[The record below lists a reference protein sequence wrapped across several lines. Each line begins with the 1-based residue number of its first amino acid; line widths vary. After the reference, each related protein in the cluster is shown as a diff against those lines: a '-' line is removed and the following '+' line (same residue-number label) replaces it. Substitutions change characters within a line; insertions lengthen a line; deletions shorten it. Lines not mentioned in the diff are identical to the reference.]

1 MAFAPS
7 KGKKY
12 GQSREGSAEIKLTSM
27 MDMFTII
34 LLFLIKSY
42 SVSGG
47 LIQPTQYFEL
57 PVASRDTDPRKVTAI
72 LVANNTETGI
82 LGVLEDIEGEVRY
95 LSPVADLDNPDVVV
109 LDGLRNFLDE
119 RREQDIAVGKPF
131 KGEVTI
137 QCDKTVPYR
146 WLLKVINTCGQS
158 EYGYLEFVVKKQT

>member
-1 MAFAPS
+1 MAFAPT

-12 GQSREGSAEIKLTSM
+12 GRGRGAPEQIKLTSM
-27 MDMFTII
+27 MDLFTII

-57 PVASRDTDPRKVTAI
+57 PMAERDKDPKKVTAI
-72 LVANNTETGI
+72 LVSNNSETGI
-82 LGVLEDIEGEVRY
+82 RGVLEDIEGEVRY
-95 LSPVADLDNPDVVV
+95 LTPVADLDDPNVIV

-119 RREQDIAVGKPF
+119 RREQDIAVGKAF

-137 QCDKTVPYR
+137 QCDKTVPYK

-158 EYGYLEFVVKKQT
+158 EYDYLEFVVKKQT